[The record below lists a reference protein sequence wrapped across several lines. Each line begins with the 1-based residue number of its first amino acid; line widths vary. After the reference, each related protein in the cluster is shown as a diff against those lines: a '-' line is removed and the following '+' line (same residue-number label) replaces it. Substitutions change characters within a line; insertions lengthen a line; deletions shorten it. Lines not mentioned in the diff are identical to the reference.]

1 MKEYV
6 FSFTSSEALGR
17 KAGYSG
23 SWKQSRRR
31 TSPEANA
38 IMVPFWLA
46 VQGEGIIQLPGTA
59 GKGYSP
65 KSVQHWVKPGTDF
78 LVSEFVQE

>member
-1 MKEYV
+1 MKGCV

-23 SWKQSRRR
+23 SWKQPRSR

-38 IMVPFWLA
+38 IMIPFWLA
-46 VQGEGIIQLPGTA
+46 VQREGISYLPGIP

-65 KSVQHWVKPGTDF
+65 KSVEHWGKSDTDF
-78 LVSEFVQE
+78 VSQ